1 MSAYPPP
8 PPPPPFDPY
17 SRQAMRAQRRYL
29 KDQARMQRAQ
39 VRLQMRAARRSS
51 ILGPLI
57 ILGLGVIFLLAETG
71 RFPWAQSLE
80 WYSRWWPAVLIG
92 AGLVLLAEWAIDQ
105 QRRQNGTDGPIRV
118 LGGGVVFLLIV
129 LAIAGLFS
137 HVALRGIAW
146 SDSNL
151 GQNFHNFDHI
161 FGDRHDGYD
170 TLSSAIDPTAGL
182 IIRNP
187 HGDVTVTGSSSDGQV
202 HVNIHTQAYAWKS
215 QDADSKAQRLRPVFS
230 AEGKNLV
237 MTVAAVDG
245 GQGDLIIEVPHNTP
259 VTVQADKGDVTV
271 GEVHAPVT
279 LSANHGDVNLNA
291 IDGDVNVHVN
301 DDDASFNAHSITGDL
316 TIQGHNGDADLS
328 EITGAVNLRGDFFGT
343 THLEHIRGIV
353 LFETS
358 RTHFEA
364 ARIDGDFSVGSDSLD
379 ASEIL
384 GPVILKTH
392 DKNIT
397 LDRVQGSISITN
409 RNGTVSAT
417 STIPLAAINIQNTHG
432 SVDLGVPQNAN
443 FSLSATTK
451 NGDIEND
458 FGLTSQGDD
467 DRHNVKAAI
476 GNGGP
481 SVSIVTSDGDVTI
494 RKTTVPPL
502 PPIPPAPPRI
512 TTNPPSAPHSPKS
525 PKAPTAP
532 SGPVQPTAPTG
543 LPGIA

>member
-1 MSAYPPP
+1 
-8 PPPPPFDPY
+8 
-17 SRQAMRAQRRYL
+17 MRAQRRYL

-39 VRLQMRAARRSS
+39 IRLQMRSARRGS

-57 ILGLGVIFLLAETG
+57 ILGIGVIFLLAETG

-105 QRRQNGTDGPIRV
+105 RRSNDGVNGPVRV

-137 HVALRGIAW
+137 HLALRSLAW
-146 SDSNL
+146 TDASL
-151 GQNFHNFDHI
+151 GQNFQNFDHI

-170 TLSSAIDPTAGL
+170 TLSSPIDPSAGL
-182 IIRNP
+182 VIRDP

-202 HVNIHTQAYAWKS
+202 HVNIHTQTYAWKS
-215 QDADSKAQRLRPVFS
+215 QDAESKAQRLRPVFS
-230 AEGKNLV
+230 TEGKNLV
-237 MTVAAVDG
+237 MSVASVDG
-245 GQGDLIIEVPHNTP
+245 GQGDLIIEVPHNTSI
-259 VTVQADKGDVTV
+259 TVQADHGDVSIN
-271 GEVHAPVT
+271 EIHSPVT

-301 DDDASFNAHSITGDL
+301 DDDASFNAHSITGNL

-343 THLEHIRGIV
+343 THLEHITGLV

-364 ARIDGDFSVGSDSLD
+364 ARIAGDFSVGSDSLD
-379 ASEIL
+379 ANEVL
-384 GPVILKTH
+384 GPVVLKTH

-397 LDRVQGSISITN
+397 LDRVQGSITIAN
-409 RNGTVSAT
+409 RNGTVSTT
-417 STIPLAAINIQNTHG
+417 STVPLAAINIQNTHG
-432 SVDLGVPQNAN
+432 SVDLGVPENSG
-443 FSLSATTK
+443 FSLSAKTK

-458 FGLTSQGDD
+458 FGLSAQGDD
-467 DRHNVKAAI
+467 DQHSITGTV
-476 GNGGP
+476 GTGGP
-481 SVSIVTSDGDVTI
+481 SVSITTSDGDITI
-494 RKTTVPPL
+494 RKSTVPPL
-502 PPIPPAPPRI
+502 PPVPPAPPRI
-512 TTNPPSAPHSPKS
+512 TTIPPSAPRSPGA
-525 PKAPTAP
+525 PKAPAAPKPPAASATAP
-532 SGPVQPTAPTG
+532 ASPSKPAGVA
-543 LPGIA
+543 